1 MAVKITAYIL
11 SAAMVLGSG
20 ISASAAVPNTQKDE
34 NVYANLNQDGS
45 VDGIYVVNA
54 YLLDKE
60 TDIVDYGKY
69 DSVKNL
75 TTDAEINKK
84 GDTITTAA
92 PEGKFFY
99 QGNLKT
105 KELPW
110 VWINAAVCRPPGQLW
125 AMWELPS
132 SWCTI
137 LWRDRKK
144 IL

>member
-1 MAVKITAYIL
+1 MRKKQHGMAVKITAYIL

-84 GDTITTAA
+84 GI
-92 PEGKFFY
+92 PLPP
-99 QGNLKT
+99 QRR
-105 KELPW
+105 KENFS
-110 VWINAAVCRPPGQLW
+110 IRG
-125 AMWELPS
+125 
-132 SWCTI
+132 I
-137 LWRDRKK
+137 
-144 IL
+144 

>member
-1 MAVKITAYIL
+1 M
-11 SAAMVLGSG
+11 LGSG

-75 TTDAEINKK
+75 TIDEELTKK
-84 GDTITTAA
+84 GDTITTTA
-92 PEGKFFY
+92 PAGNFFY

-105 KELPW
+105 KEMPGKSPFIIIW
-110 VWINAAVCRPPGQLW
+110 TEKRCRRMNWPERTE
-125 AMWELPS
+125 A
-132 SWCTI
+132 
-137 LWRDRKK
+137 
-144 IL
+144 

>member
-1 MAVKITAYIL
+1 M
-11 SAAMVLGSG
+11 
-20 ISASAAVPNTQKDE
+20 Q
-34 NVYANLNQDGS
+34 NLNQDGS

-84 GDTITTAA
+84 GI
-92 PEGKFFY
+92 PLPPQRRKGKFFY

-110 VWINAAVCRPPGQLW
+110 EISIDYYLDGGRKWTPMSWPDRTALLK
-125 AMWELPS
+125 LPFTS
-132 SWCTI
+132 GKRSGGG
-137 LWRDRKK
+137 KPF
-144 IL
+144 